1 MPCLRRFAKDTA
13 ASHNGFDVSA
23 AIAYVGNFVCTIS
36 RGSRQK
42 LAILSERWRLPVS
55 VFHALSIAVP
65 WSEERNAQNAA
76 RPLIGVEAMSGFL
89 TKPLEQRPLKSVLS
103 FSTGGMLYL
112 S

>member
-42 LAILSERWRLPVS
+42 LAILSKRWRLPVS

-65 WSEERNAQNAA
+65 RSEERNAQNAA
-76 RPLIGVEAMSGFL
+76 RPLIGVEAMSGFFDE
-89 TKPLEQRPLKSVLS
+89 TVRAATAQVGSFVLD
-103 FSTGGMLYL
+103 
-112 S
+112 